1 MNHSKVRARLSSFM
15 ERELSDGENRKVAAH
30 LDECSSC
37 SEELVELQDAV
48 RLLRGLPDPELPLA
62 FTESVMARIRDG
74 EAEPSGVFGWLG
86 RLLDPMVLVPVALGL
101 AAFVYIQAASLA
113 TPDSEPLVIAAAE
126 PTPPMTADPIPLA
139 GVTGGT
145 APEGWLPVGTV
156 GSTGTVAGLD
166 VNQRRQARAR
176 RDLIRQMQRMQVLV
190 RSGRTDE
197 AARMLRGANHPSS
210 QRLAEHI
217 LSPHEI
223 TVAEVGWSIR

>member
-1 MNHSKVRARLSSFM
+1 M

-37 SEELVELQDAV
+37 SEELAELQDAV

-74 EAEPSGVFGWLG
+74 EAEPSGIFGWLG

-101 AAFVYIQAASLA
+101 AAFVYIQGIEAASLA

-156 GSTGTVAGLD
+156 GSMGTVAGLD
-166 VNQRRQARAR
+166 VNQRRQARSR

-223 TVAEVGWSIR
+223 TVVEVGWTIR